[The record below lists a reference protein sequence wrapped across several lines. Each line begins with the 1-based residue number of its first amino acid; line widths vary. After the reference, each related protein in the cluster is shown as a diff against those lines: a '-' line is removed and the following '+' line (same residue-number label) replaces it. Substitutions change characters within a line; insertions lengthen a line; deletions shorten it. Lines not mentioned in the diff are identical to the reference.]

1 MIEGVKTRHVDLAK
15 VYLGYVQS
23 FSVAKGNMA
32 KEYGEIGKVEY
43 GKSGIWQSLQQSQ
56 DWLGEW
62 FPSGLK
68 IRSECADNLCLRKK
82 SGSRVI

>member
-1 MIEGVKTRHVDLAK
+1 M
-15 VYLGYVQS
+15 QS

-56 DWLGEW
+56 DWLGEL

-68 IRSECADNLCLRKK
+68 IRSESDNLCLRKK